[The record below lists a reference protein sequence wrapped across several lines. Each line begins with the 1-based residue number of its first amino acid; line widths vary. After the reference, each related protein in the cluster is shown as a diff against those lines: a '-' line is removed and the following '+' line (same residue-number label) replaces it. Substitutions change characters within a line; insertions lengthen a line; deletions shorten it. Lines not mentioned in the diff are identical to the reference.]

1 MTKRII
7 GMFLAVCVMMSTLP
21 TAAFAADEVS
31 AKINGISVPAA
42 GGSIVGEGISGSIT
56 FDVESK
62 TLTLENA
69 EISVTTET
77 RAIDIRSGID
87 TLILKGKN
95 EIKWADE
102 SDKTV
107 SIYAI
112 SASVSS
118 FLIKGNSRN
127 DSLTVTLPGTK
138 DGYRSAYAISTANCE
153 IRNCS
158 ADITVIGGMQNFGDN
173 VAIRVSDLKIK
184 NAALD
189 LIVGKDRQG
198 NVQKAMQG
206 GCVYATGRISIENS
220 YIHAG
225 IYSALGQGAAFYAA
239 LQGQGG
245 TTCTDSVIYA
255 ESDVLQAGRTICL
268 DGVDTTF
275 SVKNSVL
282 KAKSNQYAFSGYNY
296 AKPTFESSLVEL
308 ESKDIVMRGPTFG
321 TVSGFTKITATDKN
335 GNVSTYN
342 PGDDLSTLSADS
354 RKVVI
359 ESPVHSHCVCGN
371 DTDSGDHTSHSEEI
385 WMPWS
390 STNTLPNDT
399 GNYYLVNDVSVK
411 SPWFAGWNNGEI
423 KLCLN
428 GKSLIFEKEYLL
440 AHSFTLTDCIGGG
453 GIYGENCNGI
463 AVVSVRGN
471 FNMYGGSII
480 NKGESRFEN
489 VGIVTEWDWTS
500 FNLYGGTVGNSSEG
514 CAIWLSGNY
523 GNTPLFNAYGGRVEG
538 ILYNPN
544 FGKPVNFFD
553 TEFMSLVRLPKFA
566 KTVGTPNFG
575 ENGKYDY
582 IYPIMLE
589 NDGVYTEVTDSNKDD
604 VFGDGTVKYELA
616 EEGETEKS
624 VLTLD
629 NAHIKASAG
638 FGTIMPYGIDSEFES
653 YNRDIDIVLIGENT
667 VEETGGGY
675 CISAFPGRTLTFRG
689 DGKLNAVGKGVD
701 LIGGIVDATHI
712 VVESGD
718 ISVSSEKY
726 GISSLDFT
734 VNGGKIKIDG
744 DKAAVWPSVYY
755 TEDYGKITVNG
766 GILELFAGENDGKL
780 IDSGSENPSIDLS
793 DGMSMITSS
802 TLDAASAVPTKADN
816 FDAISNAKYLCVFG
830 AHNHCLCG
838 GNEFDG
844 HTTHTETVWQ
854 AWTSSDSLPTT
865 AGNYYLANDV
875 TLPAGVTEL
884 QDGVS
889 ICLNGRKIVGM
900 ENNDSKI
907 KANGALTVTDCMASG
922 SVGNFGFRN
931 GRLDMYGGKIAENT
945 RLIIDPGTAF
955 LLSGN
960 SVNEGSI
967 SIYGYVDFTMKGN
980 AVNTGKI
987 CLKETYN
994 DKSIVF
1000 GGRAKG
1006 GTVEV
1011 EHPNDDAGICIEE
1024 NAQIAELIGV
1034 FHPKIKLSTS
1044 DNAEICRTEEI
1055 VFSSPK
1061 LLGNS
1066 KLGSAD
1072 GNVTILTSDTSK
1084 SVEIKDNV
1092 QLFGSVT
1099 VEMRND
1105 CELLLGD
1112 NASVTGELT
1121 VMNTGMPGDSSK
1133 VVLTGE
1139 SAVHGKLSCADD
1151 KIVFEM
1157 GDNAVI
1163 DGDIDLKS
1171 CNVNGK
1177 VTCGGNIIDG
1187 IFNDE
1192 VVNNGKIMGGI
1203 FYGAV
1208 SGNGKIEDSAKRTV
1222 SFDSKGGSAVESQKI
1237 LRGQRAVV
1245 PADCKKDGYTL
1256 GCWSCGGAE
1265 YDFSAPVLED
1275 IGLEANWTAKAYTVR
1290 FDTKGGSDL
1299 EDKNLL
1305 WSDKIL
1311 DGANPPAREDG
1322 YEFVGWKYGD
1332 VDITADMTY
1341 ADLAADDSVMSI
1353 TLTAMWRDVENP
1365 TGEIIIKD
1373 NRWNKF
1379 LKGITFGL
1387 FFKET
1392 QNVTVIASDN
1402 SGGQVKIE
1410 YLLSQKELTEEELA
1424 NAAFKDYAEF
1434 GIDPDNEYIIY
1445 VRLTDDA
1452 GNVSYICSEGIVL
1465 DGTVPIIGEI
1475 ENGRTYCEAQT
1486 VTVEDKYIGS
1496 VAVNGKEI
1504 ALDENGRFVL
1514 EPSQGEQKITVTDK
1528 AGNVSEVT
1536 VTVNFGHTPLDDDG
1550 DCTTPVMCEF
1560 CGKEAIAAK
1569 SHDFKGDY
1577 VVTKSGHG
1585 KKCTNGGCS
1594 VSEEEKPHF
1603 AEPDGD
1609 CTTDDICEC
1618 GYFVTEAKASHD
1630 FGKWVSKGDGAHTRR
1645 CLSEGCTAGVET
1657 EGCFGG
1663 RANCVEKAVCE
1674 GCAASYGQIDEKNHE
1689 NAEHI
1694 PAANPTTQSEG
1705 NIEYWRCKDC
1715 GKYFSDASLTKEI
1728 FLSDTVLKRLEPE
1741 QAPPKTGESKAIF
1754 PALCLLCTA
1763 AFVIIKKSNKQ
1774 K

>member
-7 GMFLAVCVMMSTLP
+7 GMFLAICVMMSTLP

-138 DGYRSAYAISTANCE
+138 GGYRSAYAISTANCE

-321 TVSGFTKITATDKN
+321 TISGFTKITATDKN
-335 GNVSTYN
+335 GNVTTYN

-489 VGIVTEWDWTS
+489 VGVVTEWDWTS

-514 CAIWLSGNY
+514 CAIWLSGSY

-734 VNGGKIKIDG
+734 VNGGKIKIEG

-780 IDSGSENPSIDLS
+780 IDS
-793 DGMSMITSS
+793 
-802 TLDAASAVPTKADN
+802 
-816 FDAISNAKYLCVFG
+816 
-830 AHNHCLCG
+830 
-838 GNEFDG
+838 
-844 HTTHTETVWQ
+844 
-854 AWTSSDSLPTT
+854 
-865 AGNYYLANDV
+865 
-875 TLPAGVTEL
+875 
-884 QDGVS
+884 
-889 ICLNGRKIVGM
+889 
-900 ENNDSKI
+900 
-907 KANGALTVTDCMASG
+907 
-922 SVGNFGFRN
+922 
-931 GRLDMYGGKIAENT
+931 
-945 RLIIDPGTAF
+945 
-955 LLSGN
+955 
-960 SVNEGSI
+960 
-967 SIYGYVDFTMKGN
+967 
-980 AVNTGKI
+980 
-987 CLKETYN
+987 
-994 DKSIVF
+994 
-1000 GGRAKG
+1000 
-1006 GTVEV
+1006 
-1011 EHPNDDAGICIEE
+1011 
-1024 NAQIAELIGV
+1024 
-1034 FHPKIKLSTS
+1034 
-1044 DNAEICRTEEI
+1044 
-1055 VFSSPK
+1055 
-1061 LLGNS
+1061 
-1066 KLGSAD
+1066 
-1072 GNVTILTSDTSK
+1072 
-1084 SVEIKDNV
+1084 
-1092 QLFGSVT
+1092 
-1099 VEMRND
+1099 
-1105 CELLLGD
+1105 
-1112 NASVTGELT
+1112 
-1121 VMNTGMPGDSSK
+1121 
-1133 VVLTGE
+1133 
-1139 SAVHGKLSCADD
+1139 
-1151 KIVFEM
+1151 
-1157 GDNAVI
+1157 
-1163 DGDIDLKS
+1163 
-1171 CNVNGK
+1171 
-1177 VTCGGNIIDG
+1177 
-1187 IFNDE
+1187 
-1192 VVNNGKIMGGI
+1192 
-1203 FYGAV
+1203 
-1208 SGNGKIEDSAKRTV
+1208 
-1222 SFDSKGGSAVESQKI
+1222 
-1237 LRGQRAVV
+1237 
-1245 PADCKKDGYTL
+1245 
-1256 GCWSCGGAE
+1256 
-1265 YDFSAPVLED
+1265 
-1275 IGLEANWTAKAYTVR
+1275 
-1290 FDTKGGSDL
+1290 
-1299 EDKNLL
+1299 
-1305 WSDKIL
+1305 
-1311 DGANPPAREDG
+1311 
-1322 YEFVGWKYGD
+1322 
-1332 VDITADMTY
+1332 
-1341 ADLAADDSVMSI
+1341 
-1353 TLTAMWRDVENP
+1353 DVENP

-1424 NAAFKDYAEF
+1424 NAAFKNYAEF
-1434 GIDPDNEYIIY
+1434 GIDPDNEYIVY

-1496 VAVNGKEI
+1496 VDVNGKEI

-1630 FGKWVSKGDGAHTRR
+1630 FGKWVSTGDGTHTRR

-1694 PAANPTTQSEG
+1694 LAANPTTQSEG

>member
-1 MTKRII
+1 
-7 GMFLAVCVMMSTLP
+7 MFLAVCVMMCTLP

-138 DGYRSAYAISTANCE
+138 GGYRSAYAISTANCE

-255 ESDVLQAGRTICL
+255 EADVLQVGRTICL

-321 TVSGFTKITATDKN
+321 TIRGFTKITATDKN
-335 GNVSTYN
+335 GNVTTYN

-489 VGIVTEWDWTS
+489 VGVVTEWDWTS

-514 CAIWLSGNY
+514 CAIWLSGSY

-734 VNGGKIKIDG
+734 VNGGKIKIEG

-780 IDSGSENPSIDLS
+780 IDS
-793 DGMSMITSS
+793 
-802 TLDAASAVPTKADN
+802 
-816 FDAISNAKYLCVFG
+816 
-830 AHNHCLCG
+830 
-838 GNEFDG
+838 
-844 HTTHTETVWQ
+844 
-854 AWTSSDSLPTT
+854 
-865 AGNYYLANDV
+865 
-875 TLPAGVTEL
+875 
-884 QDGVS
+884 
-889 ICLNGRKIVGM
+889 
-900 ENNDSKI
+900 
-907 KANGALTVTDCMASG
+907 
-922 SVGNFGFRN
+922 
-931 GRLDMYGGKIAENT
+931 
-945 RLIIDPGTAF
+945 
-955 LLSGN
+955 
-960 SVNEGSI
+960 
-967 SIYGYVDFTMKGN
+967 
-980 AVNTGKI
+980 
-987 CLKETYN
+987 
-994 DKSIVF
+994 
-1000 GGRAKG
+1000 
-1006 GTVEV
+1006 
-1011 EHPNDDAGICIEE
+1011 
-1024 NAQIAELIGV
+1024 
-1034 FHPKIKLSTS
+1034 
-1044 DNAEICRTEEI
+1044 
-1055 VFSSPK
+1055 
-1061 LLGNS
+1061 
-1066 KLGSAD
+1066 
-1072 GNVTILTSDTSK
+1072 
-1084 SVEIKDNV
+1084 
-1092 QLFGSVT
+1092 
-1099 VEMRND
+1099 
-1105 CELLLGD
+1105 
-1112 NASVTGELT
+1112 
-1121 VMNTGMPGDSSK
+1121 
-1133 VVLTGE
+1133 
-1139 SAVHGKLSCADD
+1139 
-1151 KIVFEM
+1151 
-1157 GDNAVI
+1157 
-1163 DGDIDLKS
+1163 
-1171 CNVNGK
+1171 
-1177 VTCGGNIIDG
+1177 
-1187 IFNDE
+1187 
-1192 VVNNGKIMGGI
+1192 
-1203 FYGAV
+1203 
-1208 SGNGKIEDSAKRTV
+1208 
-1222 SFDSKGGSAVESQKI
+1222 
-1237 LRGQRAVV
+1237 
-1245 PADCKKDGYTL
+1245 
-1256 GCWSCGGAE
+1256 
-1265 YDFSAPVLED
+1265 
-1275 IGLEANWTAKAYTVR
+1275 
-1290 FDTKGGSDL
+1290 
-1299 EDKNLL
+1299 
-1305 WSDKIL
+1305 
-1311 DGANPPAREDG
+1311 
-1322 YEFVGWKYGD
+1322 
-1332 VDITADMTY
+1332 
-1341 ADLAADDSVMSI
+1341 
-1353 TLTAMWRDVENP
+1353 DVENP

-1465 DGTVPIIGEI
+1465 DGTVPIIGGI

-1528 AGNVSEVT
+1528 AGNVSEAT

-1618 GYFVTEAKASHD
+1618 GYFVTKAKASHD
-1630 FGKWVSKGDGAHTRR
+1630 FGKWVSKGDGTHTRR

-1694 PAANPTTQSEG
+1694 LAANPTTQSEG
-1705 NIEYWRCKDC
+1705 NIEYWLCKDC

-1728 FLSDTVLKRLEPE
+1728 SLSDTVLKRLEPE

>member
-7 GMFLAVCVMMSTLP
+7 GMFLAVCVMMCTLP

-138 DGYRSAYAISTANCE
+138 GGYRSAYAISTANCE

-255 ESDVLQAGRTICL
+255 EADVLQVGRTICL

-321 TVSGFTKITATDKN
+321 TIRGFTKITATDKN
-335 GNVSTYN
+335 GNVTTYN

-489 VGIVTEWDWTS
+489 VGVVTEWDWTS

-514 CAIWLSGNY
+514 CAIWLSGSY

-734 VNGGKIKIDG
+734 VNGGKIKIEG

-780 IDSGSENPSIDLS
+780 IDS
-793 DGMSMITSS
+793 
-802 TLDAASAVPTKADN
+802 
-816 FDAISNAKYLCVFG
+816 
-830 AHNHCLCG
+830 
-838 GNEFDG
+838 
-844 HTTHTETVWQ
+844 
-854 AWTSSDSLPTT
+854 
-865 AGNYYLANDV
+865 
-875 TLPAGVTEL
+875 
-884 QDGVS
+884 
-889 ICLNGRKIVGM
+889 
-900 ENNDSKI
+900 
-907 KANGALTVTDCMASG
+907 
-922 SVGNFGFRN
+922 
-931 GRLDMYGGKIAENT
+931 
-945 RLIIDPGTAF
+945 
-955 LLSGN
+955 
-960 SVNEGSI
+960 
-967 SIYGYVDFTMKGN
+967 
-980 AVNTGKI
+980 
-987 CLKETYN
+987 
-994 DKSIVF
+994 
-1000 GGRAKG
+1000 
-1006 GTVEV
+1006 
-1011 EHPNDDAGICIEE
+1011 
-1024 NAQIAELIGV
+1024 
-1034 FHPKIKLSTS
+1034 
-1044 DNAEICRTEEI
+1044 
-1055 VFSSPK
+1055 
-1061 LLGNS
+1061 
-1066 KLGSAD
+1066 
-1072 GNVTILTSDTSK
+1072 
-1084 SVEIKDNV
+1084 
-1092 QLFGSVT
+1092 
-1099 VEMRND
+1099 
-1105 CELLLGD
+1105 
-1112 NASVTGELT
+1112 
-1121 VMNTGMPGDSSK
+1121 
-1133 VVLTGE
+1133 
-1139 SAVHGKLSCADD
+1139 
-1151 KIVFEM
+1151 
-1157 GDNAVI
+1157 
-1163 DGDIDLKS
+1163 
-1171 CNVNGK
+1171 
-1177 VTCGGNIIDG
+1177 
-1187 IFNDE
+1187 
-1192 VVNNGKIMGGI
+1192 
-1203 FYGAV
+1203 
-1208 SGNGKIEDSAKRTV
+1208 
-1222 SFDSKGGSAVESQKI
+1222 
-1237 LRGQRAVV
+1237 
-1245 PADCKKDGYTL
+1245 
-1256 GCWSCGGAE
+1256 
-1265 YDFSAPVLED
+1265 
-1275 IGLEANWTAKAYTVR
+1275 
-1290 FDTKGGSDL
+1290 
-1299 EDKNLL
+1299 
-1305 WSDKIL
+1305 
-1311 DGANPPAREDG
+1311 
-1322 YEFVGWKYGD
+1322 
-1332 VDITADMTY
+1332 
-1341 ADLAADDSVMSI
+1341 
-1353 TLTAMWRDVENP
+1353 DVENP

-1465 DGTVPIIGEI
+1465 DGTVPIIGGI

-1528 AGNVSEVT
+1528 AGNVSEAT

-1618 GYFVTEAKASHD
+1618 GYFVTKAKASHD
-1630 FGKWVSKGDGAHTRR
+1630 FGKWVSKGDGTHTRR

-1694 PAANPTTQSEG
+1694 LAANPTTQSEG
-1705 NIEYWRCKDC
+1705 NIEYWLCKDC

-1728 FLSDTVLKRLEPE
+1728 SLSDTVLKRLEPE

>member
-7 GMFLAVCVMMSTLP
+7 GMFLAVCVMMCTLP

-138 DGYRSAYAISTANCE
+138 GGYRSAYAISTANCE

-321 TVSGFTKITATDKN
+321 TISGFTKITATDKN
-335 GNVSTYN
+335 GNVTTYN

-489 VGIVTEWDWTS
+489 VGVVTEWDWTS

-514 CAIWLSGNY
+514 CAIWLSGSY

-734 VNGGKIKIDG
+734 VNGGKIKIEG

-780 IDSGSENPSIDLS
+780 IDS
-793 DGMSMITSS
+793 
-802 TLDAASAVPTKADN
+802 
-816 FDAISNAKYLCVFG
+816 
-830 AHNHCLCG
+830 
-838 GNEFDG
+838 
-844 HTTHTETVWQ
+844 
-854 AWTSSDSLPTT
+854 
-865 AGNYYLANDV
+865 
-875 TLPAGVTEL
+875 
-884 QDGVS
+884 
-889 ICLNGRKIVGM
+889 
-900 ENNDSKI
+900 
-907 KANGALTVTDCMASG
+907 
-922 SVGNFGFRN
+922 
-931 GRLDMYGGKIAENT
+931 
-945 RLIIDPGTAF
+945 
-955 LLSGN
+955 
-960 SVNEGSI
+960 
-967 SIYGYVDFTMKGN
+967 
-980 AVNTGKI
+980 
-987 CLKETYN
+987 
-994 DKSIVF
+994 
-1000 GGRAKG
+1000 
-1006 GTVEV
+1006 
-1011 EHPNDDAGICIEE
+1011 
-1024 NAQIAELIGV
+1024 
-1034 FHPKIKLSTS
+1034 
-1044 DNAEICRTEEI
+1044 
-1055 VFSSPK
+1055 
-1061 LLGNS
+1061 
-1066 KLGSAD
+1066 
-1072 GNVTILTSDTSK
+1072 
-1084 SVEIKDNV
+1084 
-1092 QLFGSVT
+1092 
-1099 VEMRND
+1099 
-1105 CELLLGD
+1105 
-1112 NASVTGELT
+1112 
-1121 VMNTGMPGDSSK
+1121 
-1133 VVLTGE
+1133 
-1139 SAVHGKLSCADD
+1139 
-1151 KIVFEM
+1151 
-1157 GDNAVI
+1157 
-1163 DGDIDLKS
+1163 
-1171 CNVNGK
+1171 
-1177 VTCGGNIIDG
+1177 
-1187 IFNDE
+1187 
-1192 VVNNGKIMGGI
+1192 
-1203 FYGAV
+1203 
-1208 SGNGKIEDSAKRTV
+1208 
-1222 SFDSKGGSAVESQKI
+1222 
-1237 LRGQRAVV
+1237 
-1245 PADCKKDGYTL
+1245 
-1256 GCWSCGGAE
+1256 
-1265 YDFSAPVLED
+1265 
-1275 IGLEANWTAKAYTVR
+1275 
-1290 FDTKGGSDL
+1290 
-1299 EDKNLL
+1299 
-1305 WSDKIL
+1305 
-1311 DGANPPAREDG
+1311 
-1322 YEFVGWKYGD
+1322 
-1332 VDITADMTY
+1332 
-1341 ADLAADDSVMSI
+1341 
-1353 TLTAMWRDVENP
+1353 DVENP

-1465 DGTVPIIGEI
+1465 DGTVPIIGGI

-1528 AGNVSEVT
+1528 AGNVSEAT

-1618 GYFVTEAKASHD
+1618 GYFVTKAKASHD
-1630 FGKWVSKGDGAHTRR
+1630 FGKWVSKGDGTHTRR

-1694 PAANPTTQSEG
+1694 LAANPTTQSEG
-1705 NIEYWRCKDC
+1705 NIEYWLCKDC

-1728 FLSDTVLKRLEPE
+1728 SLSDTVLKRLEPE

>member
-1 MTKRII
+1 
-7 GMFLAVCVMMSTLP
+7 MFLAICVMMSTLP

-225 IYSALGQGAAFYAA
+225 IYSTLGQGAAFYAA

-245 TTCTDSVIYA
+245 TTCTDSMIYA

-321 TVSGFTKITATDKN
+321 TISGFTKITATDKN
-335 GNVSTYN
+335 GNVTTYN

-489 VGIVTEWDWTS
+489 VGVVTEWDWTS

-780 IDSGSENPSIDLS
+780 IDS
-793 DGMSMITSS
+793 
-802 TLDAASAVPTKADN
+802 
-816 FDAISNAKYLCVFG
+816 
-830 AHNHCLCG
+830 
-838 GNEFDG
+838 
-844 HTTHTETVWQ
+844 
-854 AWTSSDSLPTT
+854 
-865 AGNYYLANDV
+865 
-875 TLPAGVTEL
+875 
-884 QDGVS
+884 
-889 ICLNGRKIVGM
+889 
-900 ENNDSKI
+900 
-907 KANGALTVTDCMASG
+907 
-922 SVGNFGFRN
+922 
-931 GRLDMYGGKIAENT
+931 
-945 RLIIDPGTAF
+945 
-955 LLSGN
+955 
-960 SVNEGSI
+960 
-967 SIYGYVDFTMKGN
+967 
-980 AVNTGKI
+980 
-987 CLKETYN
+987 
-994 DKSIVF
+994 
-1000 GGRAKG
+1000 
-1006 GTVEV
+1006 
-1011 EHPNDDAGICIEE
+1011 
-1024 NAQIAELIGV
+1024 
-1034 FHPKIKLSTS
+1034 
-1044 DNAEICRTEEI
+1044 
-1055 VFSSPK
+1055 
-1061 LLGNS
+1061 
-1066 KLGSAD
+1066 
-1072 GNVTILTSDTSK
+1072 
-1084 SVEIKDNV
+1084 
-1092 QLFGSVT
+1092 
-1099 VEMRND
+1099 
-1105 CELLLGD
+1105 
-1112 NASVTGELT
+1112 
-1121 VMNTGMPGDSSK
+1121 
-1133 VVLTGE
+1133 
-1139 SAVHGKLSCADD
+1139 
-1151 KIVFEM
+1151 
-1157 GDNAVI
+1157 
-1163 DGDIDLKS
+1163 
-1171 CNVNGK
+1171 
-1177 VTCGGNIIDG
+1177 
-1187 IFNDE
+1187 
-1192 VVNNGKIMGGI
+1192 
-1203 FYGAV
+1203 
-1208 SGNGKIEDSAKRTV
+1208 
-1222 SFDSKGGSAVESQKI
+1222 
-1237 LRGQRAVV
+1237 
-1245 PADCKKDGYTL
+1245 
-1256 GCWSCGGAE
+1256 
-1265 YDFSAPVLED
+1265 
-1275 IGLEANWTAKAYTVR
+1275 
-1290 FDTKGGSDL
+1290 
-1299 EDKNLL
+1299 
-1305 WSDKIL
+1305 
-1311 DGANPPAREDG
+1311 
-1322 YEFVGWKYGD
+1322 
-1332 VDITADMTY
+1332 
-1341 ADLAADDSVMSI
+1341 
-1353 TLTAMWRDVENP
+1353 DVENP

-1379 LKGITFGL
+1379 LNGITFGL

-1424 NAAFKDYAEF
+1424 NAAFKNYAEF
-1434 GIDPDNEYIIY
+1434 GIDPDNEYIVY

-1496 VAVNGKEI
+1496 VDVNGKEI

-1630 FGKWVSKGDGAHTRR
+1630 FGKWVSKGDGTHTRR

-1694 PAANPTTQSEG
+1694 LAANPTTQSEG
-1705 NIEYWRCKDC
+1705 NIEYWLCKDC

-1728 FLSDTVLKRLEPE
+1728 SLSDTVLKRLEPE